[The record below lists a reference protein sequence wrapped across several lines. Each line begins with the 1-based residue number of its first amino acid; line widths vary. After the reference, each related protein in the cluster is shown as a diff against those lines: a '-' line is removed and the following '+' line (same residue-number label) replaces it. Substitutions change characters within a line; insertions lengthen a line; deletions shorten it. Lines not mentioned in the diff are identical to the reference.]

1 MKCYSS
7 SSPRPVKSLS
17 NSVRYNCKKICSR
30 SRRPKTI
37 LDIRKKTRLLQVIN
51 NPIIY
56 KFFKDFT
63 NQRKKTNRT
72 VVLAVDLSTTF
83 LNTGTTHEIF
93 QQSGKQDS
101 FRQMLKSMYEVQAHS
116 SLEPPL
122 EYNQGQTPLINQGS
136 L

>member
-1 MKCYSS
+1 M
-7 SSPRPVKSLS
+7 
-17 NSVRYNCKKICSR
+17 
-30 SRRPKTI
+30 
-37 LDIRKKTRLLQVIN
+37 IN
-51 NPIIY
+51 IPIIY

-83 LNTGTTHEIF
+83 LNTGTTHETF